1 MGRTHMTP
9 EEWQR
14 VRPLLE
20 SALELEPASRSSFLD
35 GACADSFVRREVESL
50 IASHEE
56 AGAEVLNPA
65 SPPTL
70 DLEEEAQF
78 RLPKGKRIGAYEIV
92 EEIAVGGMGAVYRA
106 VRADGEYKQQV
117 ALKIVRSELGVEL
130 TGTRFKNERQILA
143 SLDHANIAK
152 ILDGGT
158 TAEGVPFFVME
169 LVEGQRVDQYCDEH
183 KLPTTE
189 RLKLFLQVCSA
200 VQYAHQRLIIHRD
213 IKPGNILVNAD
224 GLPKLLDF
232 GIAKILASSE
242 VSGEPQQT
250 ISLMRLLTPQ
260 YASPEQIKGEPITT
274 ASDVYALGVVL
285 YELLTGRTPYNV
297 LTQTPH
303 ALSRA
308 VCENEPEKPST
319 AAMRK
324 ITTANTGEGSPT
336 TDSALSAVREGSS
349 EKLSK
354 RLNGDLDNIVLMAL
368 RKEPQRRYASVD
380 QFAQDIRRHLQHLP
394 VLARK
399 DTFGYRASKFIA
411 RHRTAVAAAAI
422 VTIALL
428 SLTGI
433 TLRQARIARAERARA
448 ERRFND
454 VRKLANSLIFEVHD
468 SISELPGAT
477 STRKLILER
486 AQEYLDD
493 LAKESGNDPALL
505 SELATAYGRL
515 ASVLGNGRDA
525 NLGQTTKAIE
535 NSRKAVEL
543 RKTALAL
550 QPENRDFR
558 RDLAASYNNL
568 ALLLG
573 GQGDGKESERYRR
586 DALALLE
593 PLAAS
598 NPDDPRTQYAL
609 AKSYEL
615 FGGSLAEDHHSESV
629 EYYTKSLKIYELLAK
644 DNPKNDLYKVEVSFA
659 HKHLGSRLA
668 VQNHFDEALD
678 HYHQALAID
687 EAQLAAHPD
696 NLNTRYFITY
706 TYSDTGFILGRRGDY
721 DASNSYYRKSLEVRA
736 AMVAADPHDTRA
748 RGGLANN
755 YFAIGWNLERK
766 GDFPGAID
774 SFKQALAERETLSRT
789 DPANPSH
796 KFNIRNTQAALGNTY
811 AEMAFKSQS
820 PAKKIQSCR
829 EAESWYRKA
838 LPTWEQRKAQGK
850 LSAEEIAEF
859 AKVNEKS
866 QECSRIVA
874 RADRTHE
881 SSRP

>member
-1 MGRTHMTP
+1 MTP

-14 VRPLLE
+14 VRPILE
-20 SALELEPASRSSFLD
+20 SALELDASSRASFLD
-35 GACADSFVRREVESL
+35 GACPDSFVRHEVESL
-50 IASHEE
+50 LESHEQ
-56 AGAEVLNPA
+56 AGTEVLNPA

-70 DLEEEAQF
+70 HLEGESQF
-78 RLPKGKRIGAYEIV
+78 RLAKGKRIGAYEIV
-92 EEIAVGGMGAVYRA
+92 EEIALGGMGAVYRA

-117 ALKIVRSELGVEL
+117 ALKIVRSELGADF
-130 TGTRFKNERQILA
+130 TGARFKNERQILA
-143 SLDHANIAK
+143 SLDHPNIAK

-158 TAEGVPFFVME
+158 TAGGVPFFVME
-169 LVEGQRVDQYCDEH
+169 LVKGRRVDQYCDDH
-183 KLPTTE
+183 KLTTTE
-189 RLKLFLQVCSA
+189 RLNLFLQICSA

-213 IKPGNILVNAD
+213 IKPGNILVNAE
-224 GLPKLLDF
+224 GVPKLLDF

-242 VSGEPQQT
+242 INAEPAQT

-260 YASPEQIKGEPITT
+260 YASPEQIKGEAITT

-297 LTQTPH
+297 STRTPH
-303 ALSRA
+303 EISRA
-308 VCENEPEKPST
+308 VCENEPGKPST
-319 AAMRK
+319 VALRK
-324 ITTANTGEGSPT
+324 TTTIDGDGALWIES
-336 TDSALSAVREGSS
+336 SELSAVREGSD

-380 QFAQDIRRHLQHLP
+380 QFAQDIRRHLAHLP
-394 VLARK
+394 VLARE
-399 DTFGYRASKFIA
+399 DTFGYRASKFVA
-411 RHRTAVAAAAI
+411 RHRTGVAVAAM

-428 SLTGI
+428 SLTAI

-477 STRKLILER
+477 ATRKLILER
-486 AQEYLDD
+486 AQEYLDG
-493 LAKESGNDPALL
+493 LAKESANDPALL

-535 NSRKAVEL
+535 NGRKAVEL
-543 RKTALAL
+543 RKAASAL

-573 GQGDGKESERYRR
+573 GQGEGKESEKYRR
-586 DALALLE
+586 DALAILE

-598 NPDDPRTQYAL
+598 NPDDRRAQYAL

-615 FGGSLAEDHHSESV
+615 FGGFFGADHNREAI
-629 EYYTKSLKIYELLAK
+629 EYFAKSLKIYDLLAK
-644 DNPKNDLYKVEVSFA
+644 ADPNNDQYKVEVSFA

-668 VQNHFDEALD
+668 VLNQLDEALD

-687 EAQLAAHPD
+687 EAQLAARPD

-706 TYSDTGFILGRRGDY
+706 TYSDTGYILGQRGDY
-721 DASNSYYRKSLEVRA
+721 DASNSYYRKSLAIRK
-736 AMVAADPHDTRA
+736 AMVDADPHDIRA
-748 RGGLANN
+748 RTGLANN

-766 GDFPGAID
+766 QDFPGALD
-774 SFKQALAERETLSRT
+774 LFKQALALRETLSSSN
-789 DPANPSH
+789 PGNPSL
-796 KFNIRNTQAALGNTY
+796 KFNIANTQAAVGNSY
-811 AEMAFKSQS
+811 AEMASKSQS
-820 PAKKIQSCR
+820 PLKKVQYCR
-829 EAESWYRKA
+829 EAESWYHEM
-838 LPTWEQRKAQGK
+838 LPVFLQKKEQGK
-850 LSAEEIAEF
+850 LAADDVDTLSKTQQRID
-859 AKVNEKS
+859 
-866 QECSRIVA
+866 EC
-874 RADRTHE
+874 DRTIARLGHTN
-881 SSRP
+881 

>member
-1 MGRTHMTP
+1 MTP

-14 VRPLLE
+14 VRPILE
-20 SALELEPASRSSFLD
+20 SALELEPASRASFLD
-35 GACADSFVRREVESL
+35 GACADSFVRSEVESL

-56 AGAEVLNPA
+56 AGTEVLNPTA
-65 SPPTL
+65 PPTL
-70 DLEEEAQF
+70 NLEGETQF
-78 RLPKGKRIGAYEIV
+78 RLPKGKRIGAYEII

-106 VRADGEYKQQV
+106 VRADGEYKQRV
-117 ALKIVRSELGVEL
+117 ALKIVRSELGSEF
-130 TGTRFKNERQILA
+130 TGARFKNERQILA
-143 SLDHANIAK
+143 SLDHSNIAK

-169 LVEGQRVDQYCDEH
+169 LIEGQRVDQYCDEH
-183 KLPTTE
+183 KLTTTE
-189 RLKLFLQVCSA
+189 RLNLFLQVCSA

-213 IKPGNILVNAD
+213 IKPGNILVNAE
-224 GLPKLLDF
+224 GVPKLLDF

-242 VSGEPQQT
+242 ISAQPEQT
-250 ISLMRLLTPQ
+250 MSLMRLLTPQ
-260 YASPEQIKGEPITT
+260 YASPEQIKGEAITT

-297 LTQTPH
+297 ATQTPH
-303 ALSRA
+303 EISRA

-319 AAMRK
+319 AAMRAITATDDGGAK
-324 ITTANTGEGSPT
+324 TTADKE
-336 TDSALSAVREGSS
+336 LSAVREGSA

-411 RHRTAVAAAAI
+411 RHRTGVAAAAM

-468 SISELPGAT
+468 SISEIPGAT
-477 STRKLILER
+477 ATRKLILER

-493 LAKESGNDPALL
+493 LAKESANDPALL

-525 NLGQTTKAIE
+525 NLGQTSKAIE
-535 NSRKAVEL
+535 NGRKAVEL
-543 RKTALAL
+543 RKAASTL
-550 QPENRDFR
+550 QPENRAFR

-568 ALLLG
+568 ALLLA
-573 GQGDGKESERYRR
+573 GQGDGKESEKYHR
-586 DALALLE
+586 DALAILE
-593 PLAAS
+593 PLAS
-598 NPDDPRTQYAL
+598 SSPDDPRVQYSL

-615 FGGSLAEDHHSESV
+615 FGGFLGADHHSEAT
-629 EYYTKSLKIYELLAK
+629 EYYTKSLKIYDLLAK
-644 DNPKNDLYKVEVSFA
+644 ADPKNDQYKTEVSFA
-659 HKHLGSRLA
+659 HKHLGSQLI
-668 VQNHFDEALD
+668 VQNHLDEALD

-706 TYSDTGFILGRRGDY
+706 TYSDTGYILGQRGDY
-721 DASNSYYRKSLEVRA
+721 DAANSFYRKSVDIRA

-748 RGGLANN
+748 HLGLANN
-755 YFAIGWNLERK
+755 YFNIGWNLERK
-766 GDFPGAID
+766 GDFQGALD
-774 SFKQALAERETLSRT
+774 FFKQALAMRETTSGA
-789 DPANPSH
+789 DPTNPSLRS
-796 KFNIRNTQAALGNTY
+796 NIALTQAALGNSY
-811 AEMAFKSQS
+811 AEMAFKSQN
-820 PAKKIQSCR
+820 PVKKVQYCR
-829 EAESWYRKA
+829 EAESWYQKI
-838 LPTWEQRKAQGK
+838 LPAFVQKKEQGK
-850 LSAEEIAEF
+850 LVGDEVDTLSRIQQ
-859 AKVNEKS
+859 KLT
-866 QECSRIVA
+866 ECDRIVA
-874 RADRTHE
+874 HADHTTE
-881 SSRP
+881 SPHP

>member
-1 MGRTHMTP
+1 MTP

-14 VRPLLE
+14 VRPILE
-20 SALELEPASRSSFLD
+20 SALELEPASRSCFLD

-65 SPPTL
+65 TPPTL
-70 DLEEEAQF
+70 HLEEEAQF

-117 ALKIVRSELGVEL
+117 ALKIVRSELGAEL
-130 TGTRFKNERQILA
+130 TGARFKNERQILA

-169 LVEGQRVDQYCDEH
+169 LVEGQRVDCYCDEH

-224 GLPKLLDF
+224 GVPKLLDF

-242 VSGEPQQT
+242 VSAEPEQT

-260 YASPEQIKGEPITT
+260 YASPEQIKGEAITT

-297 LTQTPH
+297 ATQTPH
-303 ALSRA
+303 EISRA
-308 VCENEPEKPST
+308 VCEAEPEKPST

-324 ITTANTGEGSPT
+324 TTTANIDGGSAT
-336 TDSALSAVREGSS
+336 TESALSAVREGSD

-380 QFAQDIRRHLQHLP
+380 QFAQDIRRHLEHLP

-411 RHRTAVAAAAI
+411 RHKTGVAAAAM

-468 SISELPGAT
+468 SISALPGAT

-493 LAKESGNDPALL
+493 LAKESGNDAELL
-505 SELATAYGRL
+505 RELASAYARL
-515 ASVLGNGRDA
+515 ASVLGDGRDA
-525 NLGQTTKAIE
+525 NLGNTTRAIE

-543 RKTALAL
+543 RKAASAL
-550 QPENRDFR
+550 QPENHELQRE
-558 RDLAASYNNL
+558 LAASYDNL
-568 ALLLG
+568 AILVG
-573 GQGDGKESERYRR
+573 GQGDAKESERYRGA
-586 DALALLE
+586 ALAILE

-598 NPDDPRTQYAL
+598 NPEDLRNQFAL
-609 AKSYEL
+609 GKAYEL
-615 FGGSLAEDHHSESV
+615 FGSAQAADHPSEAI
-629 EYYTKSLKIYELLAK
+629 EYYAKSLKLYELVAK
-644 DNPKNDLYKVEVSFA
+644 SDPTNDSYKVEIAFA

-668 VQNHFDEALD
+668 MQNHFDEALD
-678 HYHQALAID
+678 HYHQALALD

-706 TYSDTGFILGRRGDY
+706 TYSDTGFILGKRGDY
-721 DASNSYYRKSLEVRA
+721 DASNSYYRQSLDVRA

-748 RGGLANN
+748 RSGLANN

-766 GDFPGAID
+766 GDFPGAIE
-774 SFKQALAERETLSRT
+774 SFRQALAERETLSRA
-789 DPANPSH
+789 DPANLSQ
-796 KFNIRNTQAALGNTY
+796 KFNIVNTEAALGNTY

-829 EAESWYRKA
+829 EAASWYRKA

-850 LSAEEIAEF
+850 MSPQEVDDF
-859 AKVNEKS
+859 SKVNEKS
-866 QECSRIVA
+866 QECSRIIA
-874 RADRTHE
+874 RAGPTPE
-881 SSRP
+881 SSRPE

>member
-1 MGRTHMTP
+1 MTP

-14 VRPLLE
+14 VRPILE
-20 SALELEPASRSSFLD
+20 SALELEPARRSSFLD

-65 SPPTL
+65 TPPTL

-117 ALKIVRSELGVEL
+117 ALKIVRSELGAEL
-130 TGTRFKNERQILA
+130 TGARFKNERQILA
-143 SLDHANIAK
+143 SLGHANIAK

-158 TAEGVPFFVME
+158 TVEGVPFFVME
-169 LVEGQRVDQYCDEH
+169 LVEGQRVDRYCDEH

-224 GLPKLLDF
+224 GVPKLLDF

-242 VSGEPQQT
+242 VNAEPEQT

-285 YELLTGRTPYNV
+285 YELLTGRTPYHV
-297 LTQTPH
+297 LTQTSH
-303 ALSRA
+303 EISRA

-319 AAMRK
+319 AALRK
-324 ITTANTGEGSPT
+324 TVT
-336 TDSALSAVREGSS
+336 TDVDGGAAAEGADLSAVREGSS

-399 DTFGYRASKFIA
+399 DTFGYRTSKFIA
-411 RHRTAVAAAAI
+411 RHKAGVAIATM

-468 SISELPGAT
+468 SISEMPGAT
-477 STRKLILER
+477 AARKLILER

-493 LAKESGNDPALL
+493 LAKESGNDAELL
-505 SELATAYGRL
+505 RELAAAYARL
-515 ASVLGNGRDA
+515 ASVLGDGRDA
-525 NLGQTTKAIE
+525 NLGNTTKAIE

-543 RKTALAL
+543 RKAASAL
-550 QPENRDFR
+550 QPENRDLR
-558 RDLAASYNNL
+558 RELAVSYNNL
-568 ALLLG
+568 AILIG
-573 GQGDGKESERYRR
+573 GQGDGKESAGYRR
-586 DALALLE
+586 DALAILE

-598 NPDDPRTQYAL
+598 SPEDPRTQYAL
-609 AKSYEL
+609 GKAYEL
-615 FGGSLAEDHHSESV
+615 LGGSLAADHEPESI
-629 EYYTKSLKIYELLAK
+629 EYYAKSLQIYERLAK
-644 DNPKNDLYKVEVSFA
+644 ADPKNDQYLVEVSFA

-668 VQNHFDEALD
+668 VENHFDEALD

-687 EAQLAAHPD
+687 GAQLAAHPD
-696 NLNTRYFITY
+696 NLNSRYFITY

-721 DASNSYYRKSLEVRA
+721 DASNSYYRKSLDIRA

-748 RGGLANN
+748 RSGLANN

-766 GDFPGAID
+766 GDFPVAID
-774 SFKQALAERETLSRT
+774 FFKQALAERETLSRA
-789 DPANPSH
+789 DPANLSQ
-796 KFNIRNTQAALGNTY
+796 KFNIVNTQAALGNTY
-811 AEMAFKSQS
+811 AEMAFKSQR
-820 PAKKIQSCR
+820 PTWKIQSCR
-829 EAESWYRKA
+829 EAETWYRKA

-850 LSAEEIAEF
+850 MSPQEVDDLS
-859 AKVNEKS
+859 KVDEKS
-866 QECSRIVA
+866 QACSRIIT
-874 RADRTHE
+874 RADHTPE
-881 SSRP
+881 SSRPE

>member
-1 MGRTHMTP
+1 MTP
-9 EEWQR
+9 EEWRR
-14 VRPLLE
+14 VRPILE
-20 SALELEPASRSSFLD
+20 SALELEPGSRASFLD
-35 GACADSFVRREVESL
+35 GACVDSFVRHEVESL
-50 IASHEE
+50 IASHEQ
-56 AGAEVLNPA
+56 AGTDVLNPA
-65 SPPTL
+65 IPPTVL
-70 DLEEEAQF
+70 LAEESQF
-78 RLPKGKRIGAYEIV
+78 RLARGKRIGPYEIV

-106 VRADGEYKQQV
+106 VRADGEYKQRV
-117 ALKIVRSELGVEL
+117 ALKIVRSELGSEL
-130 TGTRFKNERQILA
+130 TGARFKNERQILA
-143 SLDHANIAK
+143 SLDHPNIAK

-169 LVEGQRVDQYCDEH
+169 LVEGQRVDHYCDES
-183 KLPTTE
+183 KLATTE
-189 RLKLFLQVCSA
+189 RLKLFLQICSA

-213 IKPGNILVNAD
+213 IKPGNILVNAE
-224 GLPKLLDF
+224 GVPKLLDF

-242 VSGEPQQT
+242 VNTEREQT
-250 ISLMRLLTPQ
+250 ISVMRLLTPQ
-260 YASPEQIKGEPITT
+260 YASPEQIKGEDITT

-297 LTQTPH
+297 QTQTSH
-303 ALSRA
+303 EISRA

-319 AAMRK
+319 AVLRK
-324 ITTANTGEGSPT
+324 TTTKDVQRSPST
-336 TDSALSAVREGSS
+336 ESSGLGAVREGSD

-354 RLNGDLDNIVLMAL
+354 RLDGDLDNIVLMAL

-380 QFAQDIRRHLQHLP
+380 QFAQDIRRHLEHLP
-394 VLARK
+394 VIARK

-411 RHRTAVAAAAI
+411 RHKTGVAAAAL

-477 STRKLILER
+477 ATRKLILER

-493 LAKESGNDPALL
+493 LAKESANDPALL

-515 ASVLGNGRDA
+515 ASVLGNARDA
-525 NLGQTTKAIE
+525 NLGETTKAIE
-535 NSRKAVEL
+535 NARKGVKL
-543 RKTALAL
+543 REAAAAL

-573 GQGDGKESERYRR
+573 GQGDGKESEKYRR
-586 DALALLE
+586 GALAILE

-598 NPDDPRTQYAL
+598 NPSDLRIQYAL

-615 FGGSLAEDHHSESV
+615 FGGFFAADHQSESF
-629 EYYTKSLKIYELLAK
+629 EYYAKSLKIYDLLAK
-644 DNPKNDLYKVEVSFA
+644 TDPNNDAYKVEVSFA

-668 VQNHFDEALD
+668 VLNHFDEALD

-687 EAQLAAHPD
+687 EAQLAVHPD

-706 TYSDTGFILGRRGDY
+706 TYSDTGFILGRRGDF
-721 DASNSYYRKSLEVRA
+721 DASNSYYRKSLDIRA

-748 RGGLANN
+748 RAGLANN
-755 YFAIGWNLERK
+755 YSAIGWNFEQKEDYRK
-766 GDFPGAID
+766 AVDFYN
-774 SFKQALAERETLSRT
+774 QALSIRENLSRR
-789 DPANPSH
+789 DPANPSL
-796 KFNIRNTQAALGNTY
+796 KVNLANTQAALGNSY
-811 AEMAFKSQS
+811 AKMAFKSQS
-820 PAKKIQSCR
+820 PLKKVQYCR
-829 EAESWYRKA
+829 EAESWYHKM
-838 LPTWEQRKAQGK
+838 LPFFLQKKEQGTLGAGDLDG
-850 LSAEEIAEF
+850 LSKTYQKIDECDRAIARLDHTTPT
-859 AKVNEKS
+859 S
-866 QECSRIVA
+866 L
-874 RADRTHE
+874 
-881 SSRP
+881 P